1 MGFRLSPEAEA
12 DLDDIWLFVARES
25 QSVSTANRVI
35 DTLMARL
42 WILGQHPQIGRRRDL
57 ELRTGLRSFAIGQ
70 HVVIYRVDDG
80 EVLILHVIRGGR
92 DVEELLTKPN

>member
-80 EVLILHVIRGGR
+80 EALILHVIRGGR